1 MEELTTIIEE
11 EVCQQLL
18 ELAQTPAQVQYLT
31 TSNQT
36 VLLNKVQQLKAQME
50 SDYRSAST
58 LAKINKAKEEAYLKA
73 IIELAKGKWSD
84 YD

>member
-1 MEELTTIIEE
+1 MEELITEE
-11 EVCQQLL
+11 EICKQLL
-18 ELAQTPAQVQYLT
+18 ELAQTPEQVQYLT